1 MICKRTRVCPVYCWS
16 CTGSSAGA
24 TATKQCLLLVL
35 HLVMALLLIS
45 SIYCWSC
52 TGSSAGATAVSAVG
66 IADSAR
72 TAQWRTTPRLK
83 PTRPETL
90 QHLRDDLMG
99 HFIPPAT
106 LHSVLS
112 SANHANQDL
121 HERCCIP
128 MHSHHGATQT
138 RLLWMAHA
146 VKCRRQRSP
155 CRRQQLRREAL
166 PPCALL
172 HHLMVEEMVEEM
184 VEQMVREMV
193 QETHLSRK

>member
-1 MICKRTRVCPVYCWS
+1 MFTA
-16 CTGSSAGA
+16 GLASSDGA
-24 TATKQCLLLVL
+24 TANKQHLLLVL
-35 HLVMALLLIS
+35 HRLQCWRYCYQAVFVAGLAPALVLALLIVS
-45 SIYCWSC
+45 SVYCWSC

-138 RLLWMAHA
+138 RLL
-146 VKCRRQRSP
+146 
-155 CRRQQLRREAL
+155 
-166 PPCALL
+166 
-172 HHLMVEEMVEEM
+172 
-184 VEQMVREMV
+184 
-193 QETHLSRK
+193 